1 MQHLPVVAPIRSNN
15 EAVKKCSHNFNAAL
29 AARDNLFL
37 SNATR
42 AIQPVNTAFPKRIPS
57 E

>member
-1 MQHLPVVAPIRSNN
+1 LPVVALIRSNN
-15 EAVKKCSHNFNAAL
+15 EAVKKCSHNCNAAL
-29 AARDNLFL
+29 PAKDNLFL

-42 AIQPVNTAFPKRIPS
+42 AIQPANTGFPKRIPS